1 MKKQLIITPRPSDP
15 EVQILS
21 QELKKRGYDVD
32 YFIPSNVKVKINITK
47 FEEQFENLEPRR
59 ILVRGFGAD
68 ATQKIFFRL
77 DLLSAI
83 EQYNIR
89 LINSREA
96 LEIASDKFLTS
107 IMLEKNNIPTP
118 KTVVCENPEAA
129 LESFEELGNDVI
141 IKPLYGSKGIGIT
154 RLNDK
159 GFAENVIYTLS
170 NLNEIFYLQEFIEHF
185 NRDIRVLVIGSKAIA
200 GMYRLSDN
208 WKTNVHAG
216 AKVEP
221 IELNNELKQL
231 AIKSAKVTKTEI
243 AGVDI
248 IESEKGYYVIEVN
261 SIPGFTGLQK
271 VCKENIVEKIIDYY
285 LS

>member
-271 VCKENIVEKIIDYY
+271 VSKENIAEKIIDYY